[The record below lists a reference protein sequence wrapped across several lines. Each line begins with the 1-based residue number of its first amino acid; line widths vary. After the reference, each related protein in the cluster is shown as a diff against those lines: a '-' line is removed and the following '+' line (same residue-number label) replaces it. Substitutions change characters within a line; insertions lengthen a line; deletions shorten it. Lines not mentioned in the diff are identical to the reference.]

1 MDSYLDSLV
10 YNIPQTVLVSLLGS
24 TLVSGDVKWAYYAL
38 IVEVFGYGLN
48 RVTEHVLLSSKR
60 AVQAEDL
67 CKSGSLYAKGS
78 PSAQIQILSLC
89 ITLLYFHIKKTNPS
103 VLPKRIS
110 IFCLATVLL
119 GVCFHR
125 IRRRCRSAFEVW
137 TGALIGILTGVLIEH
152 VSPFSNEIGL

>member
-38 IVEVFGYGLN
+38 IVEVFGYGAN
-48 RVTEHVLLSSKR
+48 RLTEHVLLSSKR
-60 AVQAEDL
+60 AKQSEDL
-67 CKSGSLYAKGS
+67 CKRGSLYAKGA
-78 PSAQIQILSLC
+78 PSTQIQILSLC
-89 ITLLYFHIKKTNPS
+89 ITLFFFHIQKTNPS
-103 VLPKRIS
+103 VLPKNVS

-137 TGALIGILTGVLIEH
+137 TGAILGILTGVLIEH
-152 VSPFSNEIGL
+152 LSPFPDQIGF